1 LHSSHIA
8 YVEQVQRFFS
18 SFPDGRA
25 GVGLILLRV
34 TVGASLVLHARIS
47 LVAPAWQMIAAGSLA
62 LLVALLLLIGFLT
75 PVAGSFG
82 AVIGLVNA
90 TATGLCFSLIAV
102 AIVLLGPGAYSIDSR
117 LFGRRE
123 IRF

>member
-1 LHSSHIA
+1 
-8 YVEQVQRFFS
+8 VQRFFS

-25 GVGLILLRV
+25 GVGLLLLRV
-34 TVGASLVLHARIS
+34 AVGASVVVRARNW
-47 LVAPAWQMIAAGSLA
+47 LVAPAWQTIAVGSLA

-75 PVAGSFG
+75 PVAGSLG
-82 AVIGLVNA
+82 VAVGLMSFA
-90 TATGLCFSLIAV
+90 ATGLCLFILAA

>member
-1 LHSSHIA
+1 M
-8 YVEQVQRFFS
+8 QRFFS

-25 GVGLILLRV
+25 GVGLLLLRV
-34 TVGASLVLHARIS
+34 AVGASVLAHARNWH
-47 LVAPAWQMIAAGSLA
+47 VAPAWQTIAFGSLA

-75 PVAGSFG
+75 PVAGSISASVCLASF
-82 AVIGLVNA
+82 AA
-90 TATGLCFSLIAV
+90 TDLCLSAIAA
-102 AIVLLGPGAYSIDSR
+102 AIVLLGPGAYSVDSR

>member
-25 GVGLILLRV
+25 GVGLLLLRV
-34 TVGASLVLHARIS
+34 AVGASVLVHARNWQ
-47 LVAPAWQMIAAGSLA
+47 VASAWQTIAVGSLA
-62 LLVALLLLIGFLT
+62 LFVALLLLVGFLT
-75 PVAGSFG
+75 PVAGSLG
-82 AVIGLVNA
+82 VAVGLVSFA
-90 TATGLCFSLIAV
+90 ATGLYLSVIAA
-102 AIVLLGPGAYSIDSR
+102 AIVLLGPGAYSVDSR